1 MKISTKLFVTC
12 LIFWLFL
19 PFQVKAQVQGNDILL
34 HDALITI
41 EQKYGVQFNYAE
53 ETIKDVYVASP
64 NVELEIEAVLT
75 NLQNQT
81 DLSFSKLDDRF
92 ILIKSKVQNTL
103 CGYVKT
109 LYDDIPIP
117 MATVQNGS
125 NGTITNADGYFELK
139 LSGKNLIIE
148 ARALGYATI
157 QINMNDLDL
166 SNCINITLEPNIQT
180 LSEVY
185 ISNYITKGINK
196 LNNGSFNID
205 IEDFEIL
212 PGLIDADVLRSVQAF
227 PGIMS
232 VSETVSNI
240 NIRGGSH
247 DQNLILWDDIK
258 MYQSGHFFGLISM
271 YNPQITQNV
280 SLFKNGTNAQFSD
293 GVSGTIAMYTENK
306 LNKSIK
312 GSFGANLID
321 ANAFLDIPLGAKS
334 SIQLAARKSISDFT
348 KTPTYEQFFKR
359 ISQNNELQNEVNSDK
374 QFDFYDASLRWIY
387 QISEKDEL
395 RLNFINVSNDLVFN
409 ENAFVNNN
417 QTSRESNISQESIA
431 AGLNYKRLWNSQFK
445 TTLQVYET
453 DYKLEAVNSNI
464 NESQSFIQKNQVSE
478 SSIKLL
484 AENTFDNNL
493 NAAFGYHFV
502 ETKVTNL
509 DDVDVPRYKFLISEV
524 LREHSVF
531 SQFSIKTENKK
542 THVDLGL
549 RYNFIDK
556 FREHIL
562 EPRFSITQKLSN
574 RFSVEALGEF
584 KHQNTSQVIN
594 FQNDFLGVE
603 KRRWQLTDN
612 DSIPIIKSKQ
622 FSLGLNYEY
631 RDFLVSAESY
641 YKHVDGITSQSQGF
655 QNDFEFVKTSG
666 NYEVLGLDLLIRKQ
680 LEKFNFWV
688 SYTFMDNNYFFKT
701 LNQDDFPSNF
711 DISHT
716 VTFGSGFT
724 TSKFK
729 LAAGINW
736 HTGKP
741 FTEPVID
748 EEVING
754 SINYGSPNNT
764 NLDDYFRVD
773 LSAIYYLKLG
783 NKIKGELGAS
793 IWNVFGNENTIN
805 SFYRFNSSQLIRV
818 NELSLGFAPN
828 LSARIIF

>member
-1 MKISTKLFVTC
+1 MKISTKLLVTC
-12 LIFWLFL
+12 LIFWLFQ

-34 HDALITI
+34 HDAIIII
-41 EQKYGVQFNYAE
+41 EKEYDVQFNYAE
-53 ETIKDVYVASP
+53 ETIEGVYVASP
-64 NVELEIEAVLT
+64 NLELDIESVLI

-81 DLSFSKLDDRF
+81 ALTFSRLDDHF
-92 ILIKSKVQNTL
+92 ILIKSKVQNTF
-103 CGYVKT
+103 CGYVKSF
-109 LYDDIPIP
+109 YDDIPIP
-117 MATVQNGS
+117 LATIQNGS
-125 NGTITNADGYFELK
+125 NGAVADANGYFEL
-139 LSGKNLIIE
+139 NLMENNKTIE
-148 ARALGYATI
+148 VRALGYRTV
-157 QINMNDLDL
+157 QLDL
-166 SNCINITLEPNIQT
+166 ALMNANDCMIIRLNAELQT

-196 LNNGSFNID
+196 LNDGSFNIN

-247 DQNLILWDDIK
+247 DQNLILWDNIK

-271 YNPQITQNV
+271 YNPQITQTV
-280 SLFKNGTNAQFSD
+280 SLFKNGTSTQFSD

-306 LNKSIK
+306 LNKTFK
-312 GSFGANLID
+312 GNFGVNLID
-321 ANAFLDIPLGAKS
+321 ANAFVDIPLGNKS
-334 SIQLAARKSISDFT
+334 SLQLAARKSISDFT

-359 ISQNNELQNEVNSDK
+359 ISQNNELQSEVTSDK

-387 QISEKDEL
+387 QISPKDEL
-395 RLNFINVSNDLVFN
+395 KLNFINVSNNLVFN
-409 ENAFVNNN
+409 ENALVNNIE
-417 QTSRESNISQESIA
+417 TSRESNISQKSIA
-431 AGLNYKRLWNSQFK
+431 AGLNYKRLWSSQFN

-464 NESQSFIQKNQVSE
+464 NESQRFLQKNQVSE

-484 AENTFDNNL
+484 AEKVFNQNL
-493 NAAFGYHFV
+493 NGLFGYHFV
-502 ETKVTNL
+502 ETKITNL

-531 SQFSIKTENKK
+531 SEFTFRTKNKK

-549 RYNFIDK
+549 RYNYIDK
-556 FREHIL
+556 FQEHIL
-562 EPRFSITQKLSN
+562 EPRLSITHQLSN
-574 RFSVEALGEF
+574 RISVEALGEF

-622 FSLGLNYEY
+622 FSLGINYEHQE
-631 RDFLVSAESY
+631 FLISAETY
-641 YKHVDGITSQSQGF
+641 YKKVDGITSQSQGF
-655 QNDFEFVKTSG
+655 QNNFEFIKTSG
-666 NYEVLGLDLLIRKQ
+666 NYDVLGLDFLIKKQ
-680 LEKFNFWV
+680 LNDFNLWV
-688 SYTFMDNNYFFKT
+688 SYTYMDNNYTFKT
-701 LNQDDFPSNF
+701 FNDEAFPSNF

-716 VTFGSGFT
+716 LTFGSGFT
-724 TSKFK
+724 TNKFK

-741 FTEPVID
+741 ITEPIAN
-748 EEVING
+748 ETILNG
-754 SINYGSPNNT
+754 SINYDSVNSS
-764 NLDDYFRVD
+764 NLEDYFRVD
-773 LSAIYYLKLG
+773 LSAIYYLNLGHKL
-783 NKIKGELGAS
+783 KGEIGAS

-805 SFYRFNSSQLIRV
+805 SFYRLNNSQLIRV

-828 LSARIIF
+828 VSARIIF